1 MKLILILVIL
11 FLILWK
17 LHSRIEPFQPAWN
30 DFVLYAQLS
39 RRPRVGTWKGYININ
54 GLVANVE
61 LQKYCNFDL
70 ILYNS
75 TDQLIDDLLIH
86 KKIDAGYVTEAD
98 YGIYISNKIREKDNV
113 QLFNREYI
121 NKNKETILQN
131 FTARRLYSFYKMYR
145 FFIVDN
151 FKIRQ
156 PSDIAGKVLQ
166 ITNLTNS
173 LYLLDLDL
181 LRDVDY
187 IKVYKNEDR
196 SLSKYG
202 SINSLGLQI
211 DGYFTQYD
219 YPNEDMKELSYNK
232 NMTILDLYSDHKTN
246 KNPFT
251 KPNIILDKYFYLTKD
266 KMDIRAYPEIRERRK
281 ERIALNNL
289 PYKPETVNCYSFK
302 VFLLSRED
310 VNNEM
315 IYLFTKSIMEH
326 IHKIMEGMHR
336 PDVNENEMFLNSLND
351 ILPVHPAL
359 YNPKKYP
366 TE

>member
-17 LHSRIEPFQPAWN
+17 LHSHIEPFQPAWN
-30 DFVLYAQLS
+30 DFVIYSDLS

-54 GLVANVE
+54 GLVANIE
-61 LQKYCNFDL
+61 LMKYCNFDL
-70 ILYNS
+70 VLYNS
-75 TDQLIDDLLIH
+75 TDELIDDLLIH
-86 KKIDAGYVTEAD
+86 KKIDAGFVTEAD
-98 YGIYISNKIREKDNV
+98 YGIYISNKIKEQENKEI
-113 QLFNREYI
+113 FNKEYI
-121 NKNKETILQN
+121 LKNKKTILDN
-131 FTARRLYSFYKMYR
+131 FNARRLYSFYKMYR

-156 PSDIAGKVLQ
+156 PKDISGKVLQ

-173 LYLLDLDL
+173 IYLLDLDL
-181 LRDVDY
+181 LNPVKY
-187 IKVYKNEDR
+187 IKVFKNEDR

-219 YPNEDMKELSYNK
+219 YPNNDMKELSYNK
-232 NMTILDLYSDHKTN
+232 NMTILDLYSEHKTN

-251 KPNIILDKYFYLTKD
+251 NPEIILDKYFYLTKD
-266 KMDIRAYPEIRERRK
+266 KMDIRAYPEIAERRK
-281 ERIALNNL
+281 QRIALHNL
-289 PYKPETVNCYSFK
+289 PYIPEQVNCYSFK

-315 IYLFTKSIMEH
+315 IYLFTKSIMEN
-326 IHKIMEGMHR
+326 IHEIMKGMNR
-336 PDVNENEMFLNSLND
+336 PDVSEKDMYINSLHD
-351 ILPVHPAL
+351 ILPIHPAL
-359 YNPKKYP
+359 YNPHGYP